1 MNDAAHVQT
10 PTMSALALR
19 ASYCTAFCR
28 FVTGLLDSMQESHY
42 KVSMYDKAREL
53 KLPASFVELRHEAIH
68 GELPSL
74 VVLRQAAQ
82 KALDWLQT
90 HYWMQLNDECA
101 GADSGSSCSGER
113 YTSMREDLTNIVQH
127 YPDLHVPSS
136 AKQDQD
142 IDNESRITF
151 ESILKILE
159 NSNGGV
165 QASAEF
171 IDVLFNHWMLC
182 SSSEDSTAAM
192 STASRGDVRRDR
204 LTCDI
209 YNYWD
214 PILKSLALSRPYF
227 LRMLSDVMAKH
238 LTAQPTLTSS
248 TETFRGSIFTGLE
261 RIYTA
266 PDWHTAYGQ
275 SALNGFEMV
284 SRCLQSP
291 NGWTVRLVASI
302 SECPQHARVN
312 RAFGNRISQTIKS
325 LEVGNSAAGEPPDD
339 VPEKLDPVLVQDR
352 RSESEGWRFGGI
364 KTRTS
369 NLPARV

>member
-1 MNDAAHVQT
+1 
-10 PTMSALALR
+10 MSALALR

-82 KALDWLQT
+82 KALDWLQI

-127 YPDLHVPSS
+127 YPDLHVPAS
-136 AKQDQD
+136 AKREQD
-142 IDNESRITF
+142 IGNESRITF

-165 QASAEF
+165 QALAEF
-171 IDVLFNHWMLC
+171 IDVLFNHWMLY

-192 STASRGDVRRDR
+192 STASRGDVRRDC
-204 LTCDI
+204 LACDI
-209 YNYWD
+209 YSYWD
-214 PILKSLALSRPYF
+214 PIFKSLALSRPCF

-248 TETFRGSIFTGLE
+248 METFRGSIFMGLD

-266 PDWHTAYGQ
+266 PDWHKAYGQ
-275 SALNGFEMV
+275 SGLNGLEMV

-291 NGWTVRLVASI
+291 TGWAVRLAASI
-302 SECPQHARVN
+302 SECPQHVRVK
-312 RAFGNRISQTIKS
+312 RAFGIRISQTIKS
-325 LEVGNSAAGEPPDD
+325 LEVGNSAAGESADD
-339 VPEKLDPVLVQDR
+339 VPEELDPGLVPD
-352 RSESEGWRFGGI
+352 
-364 KTRTS
+364 
-369 NLPARV
+369 